1 MASIVRETA
10 AMLDDLAKD
19 GVVTIPDGAWW
30 QVAGD
35 AGADDAALVAA
46 CRRVA
51 VTYNHHSGTCRLGD
65 PAVAGTVVASDLHVL
80 VTMALI
86 FAHPSVL
93 PVIPQLHLYHR
104 SARPYLRSGSRES
117 AVICEPDGRGGNIES
132 CGGTAAGRPA
142 PDAPANLEP
151 DASNRLTDVGR
162 AFGPTIAVKGVS
174 LTVPLHGHLAI
185 I

>member
-51 VTYNHHSGTCRLGD
+51 GTYNHHSGTCRLGD
-65 PAVAGTVVASDLHVL
+65 PAVAGTVVAADLSVL
-80 VTMALI
+80 GTTGLSVADS
-86 FAHPSVL
+86 SVL
-93 PVIPQLHLYHR
+93 PVIPRANTNLISMAIGYR
-104 SARPYLRSGSRES
+104 
-117 AVICEPDGRGGNIES
+117 
-132 CGGTAAGRPA
+132 A
-142 PDAPANLEP
+142 P
-151 DASNRLTDVGR
+151 S
-162 AFGPTIAVKGVS
+162 
-174 LTVPLHGHLAI
+174 LAI
-185 I
+185 